1 MNLRKSLHMR
11 RVVIGLAVVVACV
24 APCLA
29 QGGRVAV
36 FVQAAAPVPAA
47 DLELIRAYA
56 SQQCTAIAAA
66 RVSSS
71 GEVMYAQ
78 RATSTYVGNSLSVEG
93 LQRLAATLGVEYVII
108 FRIVRWESQIS
119 FRPERSLV
127 MLGASS
133 LFGSTWQLLAT
144 PLGLLLGLEKEAT
157 VGLFA
162 TVLTASGGI
171 RFTTS
176 VTRTDRPLLSLLTA
190 DPVEAAK
197 RAIQAATYELAIAL

>member
-1 MNLRKSLHMR
+1 
-11 RVVIGLAVVVACV
+11 VI
-24 APCLA
+24 
-29 QGGRVAV
+29 
-36 FVQAAAPVPAA
+36 
-47 DLELIRAYA
+47 Y
-56 SQQCTAIAAA
+56 
-66 RVSSS
+66 
-71 GEVMYAQ
+71 
-78 RATSTYVGNSLSVEG
+78 
-93 LQRLAATLGVEYVII
+93 
-108 FRIVRWESQIS
+108 RIVRWESQIS
-119 FRPERSLV
+119 FRPERSLL

-157 VGLFA
+157 VGLFT

>member
-1 MNLRKSLHMR
+1 MVRTSLHMR
-11 RVVIGLAVVVACV
+11 RVVAGLVVVIACAIPCV
-24 APCLA
+24 A
-29 QGGRVAV
+29 QQGRVAV

-47 DLELIRAYA
+47 DLDRIRAYA
-56 SQQCTAIAAA
+56 SQQCAAIAAA

-78 RATSTYVGNSLSVEG
+78 RATSTYVGNTISVEG
-93 LQRLAATLGVEYVII
+93 LQRLAATLGVEYVVI

-127 MLGASS
+127 VLGVSS
-133 LFGSTWQLLAT
+133 LFGSTLQLLTT

-176 VTRTDRPLLSLLTA
+176 VTMSDRPLLSLLTA
-190 DPVEAAK
+190 DPLEAAK
-197 RAIQAATYELAIAL
+197 RAIQAAVFQLAVAL

>member
-1 MNLRKSLHMR
+1 
-11 RVVIGLAVVVACV
+11 LAVVVACV
-24 APCLA
+24 TPCLG

-56 SQQCTAIAAA
+56 SQQCASIAAA
-66 RVSSS
+66 KVSSS

-108 FRIVRWESQIS
+108 YRIVRWENQIS

-133 LFGSTWQLLAT
+133 LFGATWQLLAT

>member
-1 MNLRKSLHMR
+1 MR
-11 RVVIGLAVVVACV
+11 RVVIGLAVVVAC
-24 APCLA
+24 ALPCLA
-29 QGGRVAV
+29 QQGRVAV

-47 DLELIRAYA
+47 DLERIRAYA
-56 SQQCTAIAAA
+56 SQQCAAIAAA
-66 RVSSS
+66 RVSST

-78 RATSTYVGNSLSVEG
+78 RATSTYLGNSVSIEG

-108 FRIVRWESQIS
+108 FRIVRWESEIS

-127 MLGASS
+127 ILGASS
-133 LFGSTWQLLAT
+133 LFGSTLQLLTT
-144 PLGLLLGLEKEAT
+144 PLGLLMGLEKEAT

-162 TVLTASGGI
+162 TVLTAAGGI

-176 VTRTDRPLLSLLTA
+176 VTMSDRPILSLLTA

-197 RAIQAATYELAIAL
+197 QAIQAATYQLAVAL

>member
-1 MNLRKSLHMR
+1 MR

-24 APCLA
+24 TPCLG

-56 SQQCTAIAAA
+56 SQQCASIAAA
-66 RVSSS
+66 KVSSS

-108 FRIVRWESQIS
+108 YRIVRWENQIS

-133 LFGSTWQLLAT
+133 LFGATWQLLAT